1 MTYHN
6 LVSDIVC
13 PVLFAAD
20 DDRNVFRVVA
30 VFLQRFLKGRA
41 LRAARERIL
50 QFRKND
56 SKLSTLR
63 CLIIDWLH

>member
-30 VFLQRFLKGRA
+30 VFLQRLLKGRP

-50 QFRKND
+50 QLRKND
-56 SKLSTLR
+56 SKLITLR
-63 CLIIDWLH
+63 CKIINWLH